1 MFLLLCD
8 VVMHFTFDGNPKMIA
23 ISGVYSYTPFL
34 AQLVFCER
42 EVILP
47 EIGHV
52 VFIGCLRHGYT

>member
-1 MFLLLCD
+1 MVFLLLCD

-47 EIGHV
+47 GI
-52 VFIGCLRHGYT
+52 